1 MPPSPNSRIYYDL
14 SILIFRIS
22 ILYILSSYRKSGFWS
37 VLLLIWNRIIAITTY
52 LLLFNDKDILFNI
65 IQYSTYLFN
74 ITQL

>member
-1 MPPSPNSRIYYDL
+1 MPPSPNSRINYDL